1 MALVSLER
9 TLFHEIHTGSNGIY
23 AGGDPGLINQKTP
36 TTILLTPEG
45 EFHSFGYTARDNYHD
60 LDPEAARQWFYLD
73 KFKMVLHHNENLS
86 LDTELTA
93 ANGRPV
99 PAVNV
104 FAHAL
109 AYFREQA
116 LSELSEQAGARVLN
130 EDVRWVVTVPA
141 IWRQPAKQ
149 FMRAAAYKAGIA
161 SPEYPEQLLIALE
174 PEAASIYC
182 RRLRLHQ
189 LVPDHGTSSPRTGG
203 GVVENTFHS
212 GTRYMVVDC
221 GGGTVDITV
230 HEMLDRQGTLKEL
243 HKATGGPYGS
253 VGVDR
258 EFERLLGDIFGH
270 DFIDL
275 FKTKRPAGFV
285 DLMVGFE
292 ARKRNGSP
300 YKNTPINISL
310 PFSFIDYYKK
320 HKGSSTSGRHIPG
333 YPLTHF
339 VDQLKELTGLTVT
352 EMVHGAQDRDVWRR
366 IVFGMWESAVK
377 KHGSKDVRWS
387 SQGMLR
393 LEQSSLLRLFQP
405 TLDHIRRHVA
415 NVLNSPTAS
424 DVSHMFLVGG
434 FAESQIL
441 QKAIRDEFSARVQ
454 VIIPQGVSLAILKG
468 AVLFGIDPT
477 VVNVRRLRMTY
488 GVGVLNR
495 FMHGFHPSE
504 KLIVKDGVEWCSD
517 VFDKIVVVDQSVGL
531 GDIVCRSYTPAK
543 TGQLC
548 SVLNIYCSERED
560 VRFITD
566 PGVRK
571 CGTLILDLS
580 EGKYLPGTPRRREI
594 QARMTFGDTEIRISA
609 LDIATGKCVKAEI
622 DFLNH

>member
-1 MALVSLER
+1 MAASDMRNRRHVQLLLTWSTNAAHPIVSIDKSEV
-9 TLFHEIHTGSNGIY
+9 SYGICQRLCVT
-23 AGGDPGLINQKTP
+23 GGDPGLINQKTP

-189 LVPDHGTSSPRTGG
+189 LVPDHGEYLRHLARWLQADLGVWQVPRVLAPGA
-203 GVVENTFHS
+203 VWCRVRECA

-320 HKGSSTSGRHIPG
+320 HKGSS
-333 YPLTHF
+333 
-339 VDQLKELTGLTVT
+339 V
-352 EMVHGAQDRDVWRR
+352 
-366 IVFGMWESAVK
+366 ESAVK